1 MRLREIPLCLTY
13 FLLTVGLAGAL
24 MEYVPQFPGY
34 IGNCLVM
41 FLGAAFSCFHE
52 YFAGVPYTVPMTPIF
67 LNLAPGLPA
76 FVAIVNQMNA
86 MELGQPPQGDPWLP
100 AHAGRH
106 VRPRRLGGNRDVA
119 NRTRAPTVQ
128 PHQADRPEAPRG
140 QADQA
145 HPQPEAGQRR
155 AIRVQPAQ
163 QDRRRGLNVVHLSRL
178 SALTEPWALGEPWT
192 TCEKRPSV

>member
-1 MRLREIPLCLTY
+1 MAGSLGWQIPFGLCNYINLGMRLREIPLCLTY

-86 MELGQPPQGDPWLP
+86 MELGQPPQGDPWLDLLMQGVTYGLG
-100 AHAGRH
+100 ASVAIEMW
-106 VRPRRLGGNRDVA
+106 RPVLARQQA
-119 NRTRAPTVQ
+119 NRTKQTVQ
-128 PHQADRPEAPRG
+128 KLLAVKQTK
-140 QADQA
+140 
-145 HPQPEAGQRR
+145 
-155 AIRVQPAQ
+155 
-163 QDRRRGLNVVHLSRL
+163 LTLSQKQG
-178 SALTEPWALGEPWT
+178 SAERFVSNLRSKIGAAA
-192 TCEKRPSV
+192 